1 MAGDLKPRLDVPRI
15 APLEPDDWNE
25 SMRRM
30 FAPERKPAV
39 YGKKDEPVFNVF
51 KTMAN
56 FPEIVERMAAWGGHV
71 LFKSSLSPREREI
84 AILRTGWVCGCLYE
98 FVHHRELALTSA
110 GLTDEDVGRIQRGAD
125 ADGVDPH
132 EAAIL
137 AAVDELI
144 RDHFI
149 GGETWQRLS
158 ERFSGRQM
166 ADLVFCVGHY
176 AMMCNALNSF
186 GVQLEAK
193 FPGAAS
199 PSTGA
204 PS

>member
-1 MAGDLKPRLDVPRI
+1 MVSGIEPRPTSPRI
-15 APLEPDDWNE
+15 APLEPEAWSD

-30 FAPERKPAV
+30 FAPERKPAA

-71 LFKSSLSPREREI
+71 LFKSSLSPREREM
-84 AILRTGWVCGCLYE
+84 AILRTGWVCRCLYE
-98 FVHHRELALTSA
+98 FMHHRELALASA
-110 GLTDEDVGRIQRGAD
+110 DMTEEDVSRVQAGAD
-125 ADGVDPH
+125 AVGLDAH

-137 AAVDELI
+137 AATDELI

-149 GGETWQRLS
+149 ADATWQRLS
-158 ERFSGRQM
+158 ERFSARQM

-176 AMMCNALNSF
+176 SMMCNALNSF

-193 FPGAAS
+193 FAS
-199 PSTGA
+199 VASSSTGA

>member
-1 MAGDLKPRLDVPRI
+1 MISGLEPRLTSPRI
-15 APLEPDDWNE
+15 APLEPEDWSE

-30 FAPERKPAV
+30 FAPERKPAA
-39 YGKKDEPVFNVF
+39 YGEKDDPVFNVF

-56 FPEIVERMAAWGGHV
+56 FPEIVERMATWGGHV
-71 LFKSSLSPREREI
+71 LFKSSLNPREREI

-98 FVHHRELALTSA
+98 FVHHRELALAST

-125 ADGVDPH
+125 ASGLDPH
-132 EAAIL
+132 EAAVL

-149 GGETWQRLS
+149 GGATWQRLS
-158 ERFSGRQM
+158 ERFSARQM

-176 AMMCNALNSF
+176 SMMCNALNSF
-186 GVQLEAK
+186 GVQLEEK
-193 FPGAAS
+193 FDSVAS
-199 PSTGA
+199 SSTGA